1 MAKMLIAGEPAD
13 SESGQTTEVRNPAT
27 GEVVDNVPKGT
38 ITDIRRAID
47 AAKGALKKWSAM
59 APSKR
64 GAVLLAAGHT
74 ILQQEKELATLL
86 TKEQGKPMRES
97 ILEIRRF
104 VHTLDHYGGMAKTMR
119 TSAVMLDTGRHG
131 IVLRKPLGV
140 CGSIVPWNFPVSLM
154 GNKLGPALLAG
165 NTVVVKP
172 AGTTPL
178 TDLRTCE
185 IIDKAIQDAG
195 GPKGVLNVVT
205 GPGSV
210 VGEELLVNPT
220 VRKIGFTG
228 ATDTGRRVMQSAAK
242 DFKHVTLELGGSDPM
257 IVCDDADIDRAVSA
271 ASVGR
276 FFNCGQ
282 ACLAVKRLYLF
293 ESIADAFMEKLVD
306 KAKKI
311 SIGNGLKAGVLMGP
325 LHTKEQRQEVE
336 DQVEDA
342 VKRGGK
348 VIFGGQRPKGDDYD
362 KGFYLQ
368 PTLVADVDPASRMIR
383 GRGLRSGAADRAR
396 EEFGPSHRAGEWLDL
411 RPRLLDLDARY
422 QPRHV
427 WRRKYRS
434 RLYLGQ
440 LGADYL
446 RRAAFRR
453 RQAER
458 SRQRTWRRSDRALH
472 RFEIGRHRY
481 GDSFRDRW
489 RRITEDERSRIDSF
503 SIFYSQS
510 STGPRFYESRPS

>member
-1 MAKMLIAGEPAD
+1 MARMLIASELVD
-13 SESGQTTEVRNPAT
+13 SESKETTTIKNPAT
-27 GEVVDNVPKGT
+27 AEVVDTVPKGT
-38 ITDIRRAID
+38 INDIRQAID
-47 AAKGALKKWSAM
+47 AAKGALKKWSSM

-64 GAVLLAAGHT
+64 GAVLLAAGHA
-74 ILQQEKELATLL
+74 ILQEEKELATLL
-86 TKEQGKPMRES
+86 TKEQGKPLRES

-104 VHTLDHYGGMAKTMR
+104 VHTLDHYGGMAKTLR
-119 TSAVMLDTGRHG
+119 TSAVVLDTGRHG
-131 IVLRKPLGV
+131 LVLRKPLGV

-178 TDLRTCE
+178 TDLRCCE

-228 ATDTGRRVMQSAAK
+228 ATDTGRRVMQSAAS

-293 ESIADAFMEKLVD
+293 DSIADDFMAKLVE
-306 KAKKI
+306 KARKI
-311 SIGNGLKAGVLMGP
+311 SVGNGLAKGTLMGP

-336 DQVEDA
+336 EQVDDA
-342 VKRGGK
+342 VKRGAK
-348 VIFGGQRPKGDDYD
+348 VIFGARRPKGDEYD
-362 KGFYLQ
+362 RGFYLE
-368 PTLVADVDPASRMIR
+368 PTLVAGVDPDSRMV
-383 GRGLRSGAADRAR
+383 R
-396 EEFGPSHRAGEWLDL
+396 EEVFGPALPIMRVKNLD
-411 RPRLLDLDARY
+411 
-422 QPRHV
+422 
-427 WRRKYRS
+427 
-434 RLYLGQ
+434 
-440 LGADYL
+440 
-446 RRAAFRR
+446 
-453 RQAER
+453 QAIE
-458 SRQRTWRRSDRALH
+458 QANA
-472 RFEIGRHRY
+472 
-481 GDSFRDRW
+481 
-489 RRITEDERSRIDSF
+489 
-503 SIFYSQS
+503 SIFGLGSSIWTRDINRAMYGAENIEAGYTWVNSAQIIYDELPFGGVKQS
-510 STGPRFYESRPS
+510 GLGKEHGDEAIEHYTDSKSVVIATETQSEITGGE

>member
-1 MAKMLIAGEPAD
+1 
-13 SESGQTTEVRNPAT
+13 VRNPAT

-64 GAVLLAAGHT
+64 GAVLLAAGHL

-104 VHTLDHYGGMAKTMR
+104 VHTLDHYGGMAKSLR
-119 TSAVMLDTGRHG
+119 TAAVVLDTGRHG
-131 IVLRKPLGV
+131 LVLRKPLGV
-140 CGSIVPWNFPVSLM
+140 CGAIVPWNFPVSLM

-178 TDLRTCE
+178 TDIRVSEL
-185 IIDKAIQDAG
+185 IDKAIQDAG
-195 GPKGVLNVVT
+195 GPKGVLNVIT

-257 IVCDDADIDRAVSA
+257 IVCDDADIDRACSA

-282 ACLAVKRLYLF
+282 ACLAVKRLYLVDK
-293 ESIADAFMEKLVD
+293 IADEFTNKLVE
-306 KAKKI
+306 KVKKLR
-311 SIGNGLKAGVLMGP
+311 IGNGLAIETIRGS
-325 LHTKEQRQEVE
+325 LHTDAQRREVE
-336 DQVEDA
+336 EQVADA
-342 VKRGGK
+342 TKRGG
-348 VIFGGQRPKGDDYD
+348 
-362 KGFYLQ
+362 
-368 PTLVADVDPASRMIR
+368 
-383 GRGLRSGAADRAR
+383 
-396 EEFGPSHRAGEWLDL
+396 
-411 RPRLLDLDARY
+411 
-422 QPRHV
+422 
-427 WRRKYRS
+427 
-434 RLYLGQ
+434 
-440 LGADYL
+440 
-446 RRAAFRR
+446 
-453 RQAER
+453 
-458 SRQRTWRRSDRALH
+458 
-472 RFEIGRHRY
+472 
-481 GDSFRDRW
+481 
-489 RRITEDERSRIDSF
+489 
-503 SIFYSQS
+503 
-510 STGPRFYESRPS
+510 

>member
-1 MAKMLIAGEPAD
+1 
-13 SESGQTTEVRNPAT
+13 
-27 GEVVDNVPKGT
+27 
-38 ITDIRRAID
+38 
-47 AAKGALKKWSAM
+47 M

-131 IVLRKPLGV
+131 LVLRKPFGV
-140 CGSIVPWNFPVSLM
+140 CGAIVPWNFPVSLM

-165 NTVVVKP
+165 NAVVVKP

-178 TDLRTCE
+178 TDLATCL
-185 IIDKAIQDAG
+185 IIGKAIQDAD

-293 ESIADAFMEKLVD
+293 DNIAEQFVDKLV
-306 KAKKI
+306 
-311 SIGNGLKAGVLMGP
+311 
-325 LHTKEQRQEVE
+325 
-336 DQVEDA
+336 
-342 VKRGGK
+342 GK
-348 VIFGGQRPKGDDYD
+348 VDRLVVGPGTRPGVTL
-362 KGFYLQ
+362 GPVHSARQLQ
-368 PTLVADVDPASRMIR
+368 V
-383 GRGLRSGAADRAR
+383 
-396 EEFGPSHRAGEWLDL
+396 
-411 RPRLLDLDARY
+411 
-422 QPRHV
+422 
-427 WRRKYRS
+427 
-434 RLYLGQ
+434 
-440 LGADYL
+440 
-446 RRAAFRR
+446 
-453 RQAER
+453 
-458 SRQRTWRRSDRALH
+458 
-472 RFEIGRHRY
+472 
-481 GDSFRDRW
+481 
-489 RRITEDERSRIDSF
+489 
-503 SIFYSQS
+503 
-510 STGPRFYESRPS
+510 